1 MFERKKSKIY
11 VFILRGI
18 KKAPGSATDA
28 SLVSAAAATATHH
41 VSSRR
46 ERARS
51 QNVQGEKG
59 VVFDH
64 LHRKDVEAPLK
75 RSPNAAHP

>member
-51 QNVQGEKG
+51 QNVQGEKRG
-59 VVFDH
+59 SASLD
-64 LHRKDVEAPLK
+64 LHKKAVRP
-75 RSPNAAHP
+75 RFPNAAHP